1 MRRQSYIIERIDD
14 PDGETIFRSAHIQT
28 RAIDAG
34 TAWLTTQAMQKV
46 LERGT
51 AASAKTM
58 GFTKPAAGKT
68 GTTNEFRDAW
78 FAGFTSSLTCGV
90 WVGLDRPETIVSKGY
105 GAALALPVWVDV
117 MNTASA
123 QRYPAQPL
131 QSEEPTRRVTVCSA
145 TNELA
150 TSGCDRAG
158 TAYTIDL
165 PESHVPRDLCG
176 VHRGGALATPDREG
190 RSGPSFPQS
199 LLRSFK
205 KFFGGE

>member
-1 MRRQSYIIERIDD
+1 MRAEEGLILSRNTMSVRVGERAGLDAIAKLSAACGIEGMPRQPSVYLGAFEQTVADLASAYSVFANNGVRRQSYMIERIDD
-14 PDGETIFRSAHIQT
+14 PDGETISRYAHIQT

-90 WVGLDRPETIVSKGY
+90 
-105 GAALALPVWVDV
+105 
-117 MNTASA
+117 
-123 QRYPAQPL
+123 
-131 QSEEPTRRVTVCSA
+131 
-145 TNELA
+145 
-150 TSGCDRAG
+150 
-158 TAYTIDL
+158 
-165 PESHVPRDLCG
+165 
-176 VHRGGALATPDREG
+176 
-190 RSGPSFPQS
+190 
-199 LLRSFK
+199 
-205 KFFGGE
+205 